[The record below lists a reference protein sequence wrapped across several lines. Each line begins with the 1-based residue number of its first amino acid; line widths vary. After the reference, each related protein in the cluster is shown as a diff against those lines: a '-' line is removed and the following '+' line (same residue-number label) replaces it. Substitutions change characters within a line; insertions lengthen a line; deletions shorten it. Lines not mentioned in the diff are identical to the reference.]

1 MSERQLQFRV
11 GLFALL
17 SLVVGM
23 VLVVK
28 FGEIQN
34 YWQETYAIAIHF
46 EEAPGLLAGTP
57 VRQNG
62 LRVGSVREVMLDDE
76 AGGVLAIVD
85 IRVDRKLRVDSQASL
100 VRSLLGD
107 AWIEFTAGSSPEVIP
122 PNHRVN
128 GHAPV
133 DPMEI
138 VDRMEKQVSTTLA
151 SFAATS
157 REWERVGAN
166 VNSLMETRQGNLDE
180 VIERAALSLE
190 QFSRTMQTANTTL
203 TSVNELVADPKM
215 QQDLRDTVAALPAM
229 VNETRQTISAAR
241 VSIEKV
247 GENLD
252 QVSRATEPLAEN
264 SRQITTRLAGSLMQL
279 ESLLTELN
287 SFSKMLNSEDGS
299 VQRFA
304 ADPELYENLN
314 NSAAALT
321 LLLRNLDPL
330 VKDMRVFSDKVARH
344 PEILGVS
351 GALKGSSG
359 IKESSEAQGP
369 IRQTSGFLP
378 QR

>member
-17 SLVVGM
+17 SLVVGL

-28 FGEIQN
+28 FGELQN
-34 YWQETYAIAIHF
+34 YWQETYALAIHF
-46 EEAPGLLAGTP
+46 DEAPGLLAGTP

-62 LRVGSVREVMLDDE
+62 LRIGKVREVRLDDE
-76 AGGVLAIVD
+76 AGGVLAVVD
-85 IRVDRKLRVDSQASL
+85 IRVDRPLRIDAHPSL

-107 AWIEFTAGSSPEVIP
+107 AWIEFTAGASQEVIP
-122 PNHRVN
+122 PNHRID
-128 GHAPV
+128 GSAPV

-138 VDRMEKQVSTTLA
+138 VDRMERQVSTTLA
-151 SFAATS
+151 SFTATS
-157 REWERVGAN
+157 QAWERVGNN
-166 VNSLMETRQGNLDE
+166 VNNLMETRQGSLDQ

-229 VNETRQTISAAR
+229 VNETRQTIAAAR

-264 SRQITTRLAGSLMQL
+264 SRQITARLAGSLMQL
-279 ESLLTELN
+279 ESLMTELN
-287 SFSKMLNSEDGS
+287 TFSRMLNTEDGS
-299 VQRFA
+299 MQRFA

-359 IKESSEAQGP
+359 IKESSEVQGP
-369 IRQTSGFLP
+369 IRQTGGFLP